1 MEKELRNREKV
12 SYTSSLVGQNMMY
25 NFMAMYIMFFFTD
38 LLGIL
43 PAIATSIIVIA
54 SFWDAINDPLMGMI
68 ADKTRTRWGK
78 FRPYLIF
85 APIVL
90 FVTTV
95 LCYIQFN
102 FGTSVTI
109 IVAATS
115 YVLWGMTFTVID
127 IPIWAISAVVS
138 KKASEK
144 NTMITLGKIGGVI
157 GTAIVT
163 VGSIIVINSFG
174 GERSATAYTITAV
187 IVAAIACISIFI
199 TGLTLRERIIPDKK
213 VIPMKQNIQT
223 ITKNK
228 PLILLMITLRSEERR
243 VGTRESVQMYFVV
256 YVWGDSSLLTDV
268 GISLV
273 VGMILGMAITP
284 KFIKKWDKKLIYIAA
299 CLFGSIFSAVPFFVG
314 SANILFS
321 LIFIGLS
328 FLFTGIAMIVSA
340 SMLID
345 AVDYSEWKLGFR
357 GEGLIFSAN
366 TFITKLSGTI
376 ARGIL
381 GIGLILMNYTEGQPT
396 TPILITGFNAM
407 VFLIPAI
414 IFLLTMIP
422 LFFYKITTE
431 QKESIQNMLE
441 EKYQK
446 QHLKEA

>member
-228 PLILLMITLRSEERR
+228 PLILLMITLLLVNLINGIRQ
-243 VGTRESVQMYFVV
+243 SVQMYFVV

>member
-1 MEKELRNREKV
+1 
-12 SYTSSLVGQNMMY
+12 
-25 NFMAMYIMFFFTD
+25 MAMYIMFFFND

-187 IVAAIACISIFI
+187 IVAAI
-199 TGLTLRERIIPDKK
+199 
-213 VIPMKQNIQT
+213 
-223 ITKNK
+223 
-228 PLILLMITLRSEERR
+228 RSEERR
-243 VGTRESVQMYFVV
+243 VGKEWR
-256 YVWGDSSLLTDV
+256 
-268 GISLV
+268 
-273 VGMILGMAITP
+273 
-284 KFIKKWDKKLIYIAA
+284 
-299 CLFGSIFSAVPFFVG
+299 C
-314 SANILFS
+314 
-321 LIFIGLS
+321 
-328 FLFTGIAMIVSA
+328 VS
-340 SMLID
+340 
-345 AVDYSEWKLGFR
+345 G
-357 GEGLIFSAN
+357 
-366 TFITKLSGTI
+366 
-376 ARGIL
+376 
-381 GIGLILMNYTEGQPT
+381 
-396 TPILITGFNAM
+396 
-407 VFLIPAI
+407 
-414 IFLLTMIP
+414 
-422 LFFYKITTE
+422 
-431 QKESIQNMLE
+431 
-441 EKYQK
+441 
-446 QHLKEA
+446 